1 MKHVNSIEIDY
12 NKEELIPW
20 FSPEFPYIASCAE
33 LGKYREREV
42 PWHWHRMVEL
52 FYMKSGTIEY
62 TTPAGKWII
71 PAGSG
76 GMVNSNVLHASIVR
90 NPRECGCFCFSMPPC
105 GRFILQSP
113 ARLWFS
119 PV

>member
-42 PWHWHRMVEL
+42 PWL
-52 FYMKSGTIEY
+52 
-62 TTPAGKWII
+62 
-71 PAGSG
+71 
-76 GMVNSNVLHASIVR
+76 
-90 NPRECGCFCFSMPPC
+90 
-105 GRFILQSP
+105 
-113 ARLWFS
+113 
-119 PV
+119 

>member
-20 FSPEFPYIASCAE
+20 FSPEFPYIAACAE

-42 PWHWHRMVEL
+42 PWHWHRMGEL

-62 TTPAGKWII
+62 TTPAGK
-71 PAGSG
+71 A
-76 GMVNSNVLHASIVR
+76 V
-90 NPRECGCFCFSMPPC
+90 CGCSHPLRHTSGNSGPMEGDF
-105 GRFILQSP
+105 GNQS
-113 ARLWFS
+113 LF
-119 PV
+119 